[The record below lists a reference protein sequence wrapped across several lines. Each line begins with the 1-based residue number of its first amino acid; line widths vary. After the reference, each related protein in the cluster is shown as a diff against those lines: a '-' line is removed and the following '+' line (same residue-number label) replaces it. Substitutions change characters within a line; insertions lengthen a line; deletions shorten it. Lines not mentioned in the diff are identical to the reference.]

1 MKEFL
6 SIGQI
11 INTHGLKGE
20 VKVYPLTDD
29 INRFKLLQNV
39 YIGNEEISIEWCKL
53 QVDRVI
59 LKIKG
64 VDSIEEAIKLKNQ
77 YLDIKRENAVELSEG
92 SYFIADLIGC
102 TVYDEDNN
110 DLGEVYDVIQTKN
123 NDVYW
128 VKSKKELLIP
138 ALKTIVV
145 NINIEEKIII
155 IKPVDEWLSE

>member
-1 MKEFL
+1 MKEYL

-20 VKVYPLTDD
+20 LKVYPLTDD
-29 INRFKLLQNV
+29 INRFKLLKNA
-39 YIGNEEISIEWCKL
+39 YINNEEISIEWCKL
-53 QVDRVI
+53 QVDKVI

-64 VDSIEEAIKLKNQ
+64 VDSIEEAMKLKNQ
-77 YLDIKRENAVELSEG
+77 YLDVKREDAVELSEG

-110 DLGEVYDVIQTKN
+110 NLGEVYDVIQTKN

-128 VKSKKELLIP
+128 VKGSKELLIP